1 MHAGA
6 SLHLPQ
12 SFTYNKNN
20 NNKNKRQHLPRLPGL
35 HSHNEQQLPHATGRR
50 AKGAKSEETQPD
62 EARHLR
68 DGQSL
73 RRCCCCFC
81 RCCCVAI
88 CGCREVQCGAERQ
101 MQQWISVWPGD
112 NIASPRSASHRITL
126 NRFCDDLEKR
136 SSLRFEI
143 YLNAANVTKFM
154 MAEGITNW
162 LAQLGQLIK
171 FLSSRSSSVYSKF
184 MLFYLA

>member
-12 SFTYNKNN
+12 SFTYNI

-73 RRCCCCFC
+73 LVVVVAVVVLSPFVGVEKFSVAQNDKCNSEYRFGQEITSPRRAA
-81 RCCCVAI
+81 R
-88 CGCREVQCGAERQ
+88 R
-101 MQQWISVWPGD
+101 
-112 NIASPRSASHRITL
+112 IASP
-126 NRFCDDLEKR
+126 
-136 SSLRFEI
+136 
-143 YLNAANVTKFM
+143 
-154 MAEGITNW
+154 
-162 LAQLGQLIK
+162 
-171 FLSSRSSSVYSKF
+171 
-184 MLFYLA
+184 

>member
-1 MHAGA
+1 MRLESERRTTIFAYFFCLFSSVFSVQMLAGA

-35 HSHNEQQLPHATGRR
+35 HPHNEQQLPHATGRR

-73 RRCCCCFC
+73 LVVVVVVSPFVGVEKFSVAQNDKCNSEYRFGQEITSPRRAA
-81 RCCCVAI
+81 RRV
-88 CGCREVQCGAERQ
+88 
-101 MQQWISVWPGD
+101 
-112 NIASPRSASHRITL
+112 ASP
-126 NRFCDDLEKR
+126 
-136 SSLRFEI
+136 
-143 YLNAANVTKFM
+143 
-154 MAEGITNW
+154 
-162 LAQLGQLIK
+162 
-171 FLSSRSSSVYSKF
+171 
-184 MLFYLA
+184 

>member
-35 HSHNEQQLPHATGRR
+35 HPHNEQQLPHATGRR

-73 RRCCCCFC
+73 RLCCCC
-81 RCCCVAI
+81 CCCVAI

-126 NRFCDDLEKR
+126 NCFCDDLEKR
-136 SSLRFEI
+136 SSVRFEI

-171 FLSSRSSSVYSKF
+171 SLASLSSSVYSKF